1 MAMNVHDKYIEFL
14 ERLYFNN
21 KMYINHIDYVYK
33 ISYLMSHCNYVKACH
48 NNCAYED
55 ALKTCDASIS
65 KDVEFRLIEKI
76 SELLLEKIK
85 ILNSMSDE
93 EGMKEV
99 FRDIRS
105 MCRING
111 NMTELA
117 EIEQYLQHEYI
128 GVFEKMH

>member
-1 MAMNVHDKYIEFL
+1 MYDNEADDDEGGDD
-14 ERLYFNN
+14 ERSG
-21 KMYINHIDYVYK
+21 D
-33 ISYLMSHCNYVKACH
+33 
-48 NNCAYED
+48 ED
-55 ALKTCDASIS
+55 GG
-65 KDVEFRLIEKI
+65 
-76 SELLLEKIK
+76 
-85 ILNSMSDE
+85 DE

-99 FRDIRS
+99 FRDIGS